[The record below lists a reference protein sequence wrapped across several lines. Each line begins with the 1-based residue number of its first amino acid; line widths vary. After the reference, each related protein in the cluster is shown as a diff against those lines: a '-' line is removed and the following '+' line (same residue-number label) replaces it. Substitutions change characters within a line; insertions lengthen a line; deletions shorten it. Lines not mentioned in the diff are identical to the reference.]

1 MSGEAEPI
9 ESRSE
14 DSVKSTVKRAGC
26 MSQLSVLVCGESAL
40 QWQEDSANQQVGGAS
55 EFRAAS
61 APAYSHGN
69 GNVKCTL
76 NPDRHPCSPDFIST
90 YYLGDESLR
99 NHALLLQCT
108 LSLVDC
114 FWYRYIMLAH
124 ASECKRGEERER
136 RPRALAGLTHDAPIG
151 SQAQIGKPVLS
162 VSLSRRVPSQAWN
175 AARWLIYFRMLGYCL

>member
-1 MSGEAEPI
+1 
-9 ESRSE
+9 
-14 DSVKSTVKRAGC
+14 
-26 MSQLSVLVCGESAL
+26 MSQLSVFVCSESAL

-55 EFRAAS
+55 EIRAAS

-90 YYLGDESLR
+90 YYLGDKSLR

-108 LSLVDC
+108 LSLVNC

-124 ASECKRGEERER
+124 ASERKRGHER

-175 AARWLIYFRMLGYCL
+175 AARWLIYFRMLGYCLQ